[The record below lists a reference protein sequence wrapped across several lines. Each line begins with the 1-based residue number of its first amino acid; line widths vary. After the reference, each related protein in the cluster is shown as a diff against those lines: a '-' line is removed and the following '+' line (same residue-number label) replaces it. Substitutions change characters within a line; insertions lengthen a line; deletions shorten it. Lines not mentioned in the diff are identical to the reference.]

1 MTNTAYEPASRPGG
15 LRLSEPAGRW
25 VLTAVVVGSGITFL
39 DATVVNVALPT
50 IGEDLD
56 TSLAGLQWTVNAYT
70 LTLAALI
77 LLGGS
82 LGDRFGRRRLFI
94 VGTVWFALA
103 SLLCGLAPNIE
114 VLIGARALQGI
125 GGALLTP
132 GSLALIQS
140 SYRPE
145 DRARAIGVWSGLGGI
160 AGALG
165 PLLGGWLVD
174 SVNWRWVFFINVPL
188 SAFAVFLAARHVPES
203 RDETATGRFDWSGA
217 LLGAAGLAGA
227 TYALIGASEDGT
239 SGAVVAVSGAAGV
252 AALAAFV
259 VVERRGG
266 HPMLPPNLF
275 ASRQFTAA
283 NLVTF
288 AVYAALGGVF
298 FFLVLELQVE
308 AGFSALAAGS
318 ALLPITVIMLLL
330 SERAGRLAVRIGP
343 RVPMTVGP
351 ALSAAGLLLM
361 TRIGSDASYLADVL
375 PGVCV
380 FGLGLATTVAPLTA
394 TVLGAADERHAGIA
408 SGVNNAVARAAG
420 LLAVAA
426 LPLLVGLSDTDFRD
440 PAAFGDGFRVTL
452 LICAGLLAAG
462 SALAWTTIRSDVLA
476 RGEPEGGVKEG
487 EGAEVSMEAK
497 AEAGVGKAMAGAA
510 RPLPPCRHHCAV
522 GAPPLQCHVEEP
534 PGSKTG

>member
-1 MTNTAYEPASRPGG
+1 MTNTAPSAAGRPGG

-25 VLTAVVVGSGITFL
+25 VLAAVVIGSGITFL
-39 DATVVNVALPT
+39 DSTVVNVALPA
-50 IGEDLD
+50 IGRDLD

-82 LGDRFGRRRLFI
+82 LGDRYGRRRLF
-94 VGTVWFALA
+94 VLGVVWFAVA
-103 SLLCGLAPNIE
+103 SLVCGFAPDIG
-114 VLIGARALQGI
+114 VLVVARAFQGI

-132 GSLALIQS
+132 GSLAIIQAS
-140 SYRPE
+140 FAPD

-174 SVNWRWVFFINVPL
+174 SVSWRWVFFINVPL
-188 SAFAVFLAARHVPES
+188 SVVAVLVAARHVPET
-203 RDETATGRFDWSGA
+203 RDETAAGRFDWLGA
-217 LLGAAGLAGA
+217 LLGAAGLAGV
-227 TYALIGASEDGT
+227 TYALIAAAEQGASGV
-239 SGAVVAVSGAAGV
+239 VVAVSVVVGV
-252 AALAAFV
+252 TAFAAFV
-259 VVERRGG
+259 LLERRSA
-266 HPMLPPNLF
+266 HPMLPPSLF

-298 FFLVLELQVE
+298 FFLVLELQIE
-308 AGFSALAAGS
+308 AGFSALGAGS

-343 RVPMTVGP
+343 RVPMTAGP
-351 ALSAAGLLLM
+351 ALSACGLLLLA
-361 TRIGSDASYLADVL
+361 RIGSDASYPVDVL
-375 PGVCV
+375 PGVCL
-380 FGLGLATTVAPLTA
+380 FGFGLATTVAPLTA
-394 TVLGAADERHAGIA
+394 TVLGAADDRHAGVA

-426 LPLLVGLSDTDFRD
+426 LPLVVGLSDTGYRD
-440 PAAFGDGFRVTL
+440 PAAFGDAFRSSL

-462 SALAWTTIRSDVLA
+462 SVLAWLTIRSDALEPGA
-476 RGEPEGGVKEG
+476 TGEP
-487 EGAEVSMEAK
+487 A
-497 AEAGVGKAMAGAA
+497 
-510 RPLPPCRHHCAV
+510 PLPPCRHHCAV
-522 GAPPLQCHVEEP
+522 GAPPLQSRSAGERARGTP
-534 PGSKTG
+534 PG